1 MNITDIIGYFAA
13 LLAALIFLPQM
24 VQTIRSKDTKGL
36 SLPTFILVSLSNT
49 MWLSYGLLTMDSAI
63 ILSQIFLY
71 PMGITILVYKIKYG

>member
-1 MNITDIIGYFAA
+1 MNITEIIGYFAA

-36 SLPTFILVSLSNT
+36 SLPTFILVSLSNS
-49 MWLSYGLLTMDSAI
+49 MWFSYGLLTLDSAI
-63 ILSQIFLY
+63 ILSQIFLF